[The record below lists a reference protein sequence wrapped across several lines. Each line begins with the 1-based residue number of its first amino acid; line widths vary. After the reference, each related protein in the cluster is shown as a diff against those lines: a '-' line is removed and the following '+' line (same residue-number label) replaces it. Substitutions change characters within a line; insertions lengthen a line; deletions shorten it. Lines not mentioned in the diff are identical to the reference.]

1 MVVESINPEWKV
13 QEKDCATGVDIH
25 PEFRDLLKPLTKEEK
40 KTLDRAKDH
49 AFNADSELKH
59 LWRTPARIPVSK
71 RRGFLK
77 SDLYSHHQENIEA
90 ELKFL
95 AGNIFSDNSP
105 PHIIRIRCKPPRGTR
120 KKIIA
125 QIADEHGLKLNQ
137 VDNLWQ
143 AYRRFERSQKTHQT

>member
-1 MVVESINPEWKV
+1 MLKIG
-13 QEKDCATGVDIH
+13 QECEIL
-25 PEFRDLLKPLTKEEK
+25 FRAEEK

-71 RRGFLK
+71 RKEFLK

-95 AGNIFSDNSP
+95 DGNIFSDNSP
-105 PHIIRIRCKPPRGTR
+105 PRIVRIRCKPPRGTR

-125 QIADEHGLKLNQ
+125 QIANEHGLKLNQ

-143 AYRRFERSQKTHQT
+143 AYRRFERFQKRIKLDF